1 MGFHDVNIGEVAMKY
16 ICLLFSLCVHE
27 AAHAFMA
34 DRCGDPSARFL
45 GRATLNPLAHI
56 DPIGTVVM
64 PLLMM
69 FSPIP
74 LLFGWA
80 KPVPY
85 NPRNLRN
92 QRRDPV
98 LISLAGPAANFCMMI
113 TFAIIL
119 RIVVITLHV
128 PPIYSKAMQVGP
140 FFLVFWMVMINMAL
154 MAFNLIPVPPLDG
167 SALLYRV
174 LSLNGQRMLESIGP
188 FGIIIAMVVAY
199 QVLPGPM
206 NALGNAIW
214 LFAFWGQ
221 V

>member
-1 MGFHDVNIGEVAMKY
+1 MSAHSVNIGEIAIQYV
-16 ICLLFSLCVHE
+16 CLLFSLCVHE

-56 DPIGTVVM
+56 DPMGTVIM

-69 FSPIP
+69 FTGVPF
-74 LLFGWA
+74 LFGWA

-98 LISLAGPAANFCMMI
+98 LIALAGPAANGLMMI
-113 TFAIIL
+113 VFAIIL
-119 RIVVITLHV
+119 RVVVMTMHIAPTDEAL
-128 PPIYSKAMQVGP
+128 QVGP
-140 FFLVFWMVMINMAL
+140 FLLVFSMAMVNMAL

-174 LSLNGQRMLESIGP
+174 LSFNGQRMLESIGP

-206 NALGNAIW
+206 HFLQNAI
-214 LFAFWGQ
+214 LLVAFWGQ